1 MSEIRKLT
9 EEEKKQL
16 ALLAAKIEAENN
28 FLNSDKEGEE
38 RFEEMVNNLPLEY
51 TKALKILDNPFAIWN

>member
-28 FLNSDKEGEE
+28 FLNSDKEGEA
-38 RFEEMVNNLPLEY
+38 RFEEMVNNLPLDY
-51 TKALKILDNPFAIWN
+51 LDALKILENPFACWN